1 MTPGPPSAISA
12 TTADVLRSSPLGE
25 DALTPEEHTRAA
37 VFKNPSDRA
46 DFIAAHLLVRLLA
59 AHVAGADARDMHL
72 VQHCAQ
78 CEGPHGKPAVLGR
91 PDLAV
96 SMSHAPGVVAAAAGH
111 QRVGVDIEPLGSSPL
126 PHRTMAHVLA
136 PAELRRLEAS
146 GPSGPSVQAAFLRT
160 WVRKES
166 LIKCGVTDLAGMRHI
181 DLSEVPDNGRYDDTW
196 HVLDWQTDSPACM
209 AAAVGTRPLQLIGL
223 PALLARDLVAA

>member
-1 MTPGPPSAISA
+1 MTAGPPSAISA

-25 DALTPEEHTRAA
+25 DALSPGEHTRAA
-37 VFKNPSDRA
+37 AFKNPSDRE

-72 VQHCAQ
+72 VQHCDQ
-78 CEGPHGKPAVLGR
+78 CRGPHGKPAVLGH

-96 SMSHAPGVVAAAAGH
+96 SMSHARGVVAAAAGH
-111 QRVGVDIEPLGSSPL
+111 HRVGVDIEPLGSSPV
-126 PHRTMAHVLA
+126 PRRAMAHVLA

-146 GPSGPSVQAAFLRT
+146 GPSAQTAFLRT

-166 LIKCGVTDLAGMRHI
+166 LIKCGVTDLAGMQRI

-196 HVLDWQTDSPACM
+196 HLLDWRTDSPACM
-209 AAAVGTRPLQLIGL
+209 AAAVGTRPLHLIGL
-223 PALLARDLVAA
+223 PALLARDPVAA